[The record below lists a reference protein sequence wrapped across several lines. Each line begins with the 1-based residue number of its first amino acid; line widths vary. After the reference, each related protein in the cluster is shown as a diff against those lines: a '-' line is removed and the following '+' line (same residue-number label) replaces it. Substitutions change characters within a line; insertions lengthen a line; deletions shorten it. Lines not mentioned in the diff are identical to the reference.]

1 MLGNS
6 IWYIGN
12 YESTK
17 SGFQSGFVNISL
29 EEIMI
34 GLMINL
40 LSFPIVFFISFLFK
54 YSKPRCLR
62 ENRVIKAL
70 STDGEENQFDK
81 SATLNSSKSE
91 NNIMLESKLNPPKF
105 SLPFF
110 CAYIGWFLT
119 FFCIAVSIFFL
130 WAYGITFGNDI
141 LYKWLTSFVI
151 SFFTSFLIFEPMKVC
166 ETLYISI

>member
-1 MLGNS
+1 MLGNI
-6 IWYIGN
+6 IWYRGN

-70 STDGEENQFDK
+70 STDGEENKFDK

-91 NNIMLESKLNPPKF
+91 KF

-130 WAYGITFGNDI
+130 WAFGITFGNDI

-151 SFFTSFLIFEPMKVC
+151 SFFTSFLIFEPIKVC